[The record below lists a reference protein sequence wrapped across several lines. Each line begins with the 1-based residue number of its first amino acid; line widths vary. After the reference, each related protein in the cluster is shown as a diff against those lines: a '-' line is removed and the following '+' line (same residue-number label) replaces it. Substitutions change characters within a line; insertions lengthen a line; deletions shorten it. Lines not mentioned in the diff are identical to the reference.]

1 VPFLFTS
8 FRVNSVAHHQVSG
21 GHDWAISRR
30 RANSVLRLRRRSIS
44 ASVDVREVLADELL
58 GVIDQLA
65 RSDFRAGAPEDL
77 HPGTDRPEPVT
88 KRLRDLG
95 HDQ

>member
-1 VPFLFTS
+1 MLRDGQLVPQLGQL
-8 FRVNSVAHHQVSG
+8 RAVAECTAELNAAAITLQQADDDLHQ
-21 GHDWAISRR
+21 
-30 RANSVLRLRRRSIS
+30 RAFPGAVLT
-44 ASVDVREVLADELL
+44 DES
-58 GVIDQLA
+58 DQLA
-65 RSDFRAGAPEDL
+65 RSDFQAGAPEDL